1 MSNNINNLQ
10 IDISD
15 SDSDYEH
22 DYSTKKTTVDDQN
35 EVLLSEEHDRMTVY
49 PIRFPEIWKWY
60 KKQEAAMWFVEEV
73 DLSKDMKDWV
83 NLKENERIFIKNVLA
98 FFAAS
103 DTIVNIN
110 LLERFM
116 KEIKPT
122 EAKYAYGS
130 QYAMEN
136 RHSEAYS
143 LMIDTYVKDPAE
155 KRKLFN
161 AVEEI
166 SCVKKKAD
174 WAFKWIESDA
184 PFRQRLF
191 AFCIIEGVF
200 FSGAFAAIF
209 WLKDK
214 NVMPGLCKYNKFI
227 SRDEGMHV
235 DFAVF
240 LYSMLNVKMEES
252 VAHNIMREAVE
263 IEKEFITESIPCRLL
278 GLNSD
283 SMSRYI
289 EFIADKLLQD
299 LGYGKIFKIKKN
311 PLDFMEKI
319 SMQTKENMFEG
330 RVDEYQNS
338 HIFDNRTKDEDDN
351 DFYISNDF

>member
-1 MSNNINNLQ
+1 MNSNLQ

-15 SDSDYEH
+15 SDSE
-22 DYSTKKTTVDDQN
+22 N
-35 EVLLSEEHDRMTVY
+35 EVLTNQQYEVLLAEENERMTVY
-49 PIRFPEIWKWY
+49 PIKFPKIWEMY

-73 DLSKDMKDWV
+73 DLSKDMKDWIK
-83 NLKENERIFIKNVLA
+83 LKDSEQVFIKNILA

-116 KEIKPT
+116 KEIKLT
-122 EAKYAYGS
+122 EAKCAYGA
-130 QYAMEN
+130 QYAMES
-136 RHSEAYS
+136 RHGEAYS
-143 LMIDTYVKDPAE
+143 LMIETYVKDISE
-155 KRKLFN
+155 KARLFN
-161 AVEEI
+161 AVKEI

-174 WAFKWIESDA
+174 WAFKWIQSDA

-209 WLKDK
+209 WLKDR
-214 NVMPGLCKYNKFI
+214 NIMPGLCKFNKFI

-235 DFAVF
+235 DFAIL
-240 LYSMLNVKMEES
+240 LYSMLNVKMDEKM
-252 VAHNIMREAVE
+252 VHQIMKEAVD
-263 IEKEFITESIPCRLL
+263 IEKEFIIESIPCRLL
-278 GLNSD
+278 GMNSD
-283 SMSRYI
+283 LMSTYI
-289 EFIADKLLQD
+289 EYIADGLLDQ
-299 LGYGKIFKIKKN
+299 LGYNKIYNIKNN

-338 HIFDNRTKDEDDN
+338 HIFNNAVDN
-351 DFYISNDF
+351 DENFNLSNDF

>member
-1 MSNNINNLQ
+1 MSNYQ

-15 SDSDYEH
+15 SDSEH
-22 DYSTKKTTVDDQN
+22 NTNSLDTVENN
-35 EVLLSEEHDRMTVY
+35 ELLLSKEHNRMTVY
-49 PIRFPEIWKWY
+49 PIKFPEIWKWY
-60 KKQEAAMWFVEEV
+60 KKQEAAIWFVEEV
-73 DLSKDMKDWV
+73 DLSKDMKDWIKL
-83 NLKENERIFIKNVLA
+83 NDNEKNFIKNVLA

-116 KEIKPT
+116 NEVQPT
-122 EAKYAYGS
+122 EAKFVYGS

-143 LMIDTYVKDPAE
+143 LMIDTYIKEPTE
-155 KRKLFN
+155 KNKLFN
-161 AVEEI
+161 AIEEI
-166 SCVKKKAD
+166 KCIKKKAE
-174 WAFKWIESDA
+174 WAFKWIKSDA

-191 AFCIIEGVF
+191 AFCIVEGLF

-214 NVMPGLCKYNKFI
+214 NIMPGLCKFNKFI

-235 DFAVF
+235 DFAVY
-240 LYSMLNVKMEES
+240 LYSLLNTKMEEKI
-252 VAHNIMREAVE
+252 AYDIIKEAVE
-263 IEKEFITESIPCRLL
+263 IEKEFIIESIPCRLL
-278 GLNSD
+278 GINSD
-283 SMSRYI
+283 SMSEYI
-289 EFIADKLLQD
+289 EYIADKLLQD
-299 LGYGKIFKIKKN
+299 LGYNKIYKINKN

-338 HIFDNRTKDEDDN
+338 HIFDKKENDN
-351 DFYISNDF
+351 FEISNDF

>member
-1 MSNNINNLQ
+1 MSNNLQ
-10 IDISD
+10 ISISD
-15 SDSDYEH
+15 SDSDCSNQH
-22 DYSTKKTTVDDQN
+22 DDTS
-35 EVLLSEEHDRMTVY
+35 EILLSEEHNRMTVY
-49 PIRFPEIWKWY
+49 PIKFPKIWDWY
-60 KKQEAAMWFVEEV
+60 KKQEAAIWFVEEV

-83 NLKENERIFIKNVLA
+83 KLKENEKIFIKNVLA

-116 KEIKPT
+116 KEIKVC
-122 EAKYAYGS
+122 EARMAYGS

-143 LMIDTYVKDPAE
+143 LMIDTYIKNPVE
-155 KRKLFN
+155 KKKLFN

-166 SCVKKKAD
+166 PCVKRKAD
-174 WAFKWIESDA
+174 WAFKWIESNA

-214 NVMPGLCKYNKFI
+214 NVMPGLCKFNKFI

-240 LYSMLNVKMEES
+240 LYSMLNVKMDET
-252 VAHNIMREAVE
+252 VAHTIMKEAVD
-263 IEKEFITESIPCRLL
+263 IEKEFIIKSIPCRLL
-278 GLNSD
+278 GINSEN
-283 SMSRYI
+283 MSKYI
-289 EFIADKLLQD
+289 EFIADNLLCD
-299 LGYGKIFKIKKN
+299 LGYNKIFNVKKN

-338 HIFDNRTKDEDDN
+338 HIFNNTQQDDD
-351 DFYISNDF
+351 DFSISNDF